1 MAVHKIRVLVVDDSI
16 LFRKVLLNSLEQ
28 DPYIEIAGYAVDSY
42 DAFEKIESLRP
53 DVITLDVEMP
63 KMNGIEF
70 LKKLMPVNP
79 YPVVVVSS
87 MPINALDA
95 LEAGAV
101 DFVKKPVVKTP
112 SDLQDFLRELIS
124 KIKIAS
130 IARIGNRREKSPLKS
145 TVQDEDKSNAQSP
158 STKVAPEAKSAPK
171 GPDTTADPKIDSIS
185 TTSQQRHERLVQQL
199 RQVIDKTQK
208 SIEKTRH
215 TIENNDLQSQKH
227 TDRPAE
233 ETSYSPP
240 ISSTYQKKSHLSLVA
255 IGASTGGTEAVL
267 QIIKDLPAD
276 FPCVLVVQH
285 MPAGFTRMYAERL
298 NRICKMSVKE
308 CEDGD
313 RVKPGRII
321 VAAGEYHMWIEK
333 DKRGYFVR
341 SQRGEKVSGHCPS
354 VDVLFDSVA
363 DVVGSSAVG
372 VILTGMGSDGAKGL
386 LKMRKE
392 GCYTIGQDR
401 DSCVVYGMPMV
412 SFNIGAVVKQLPL
425 DRIGSELVKFYET
438 KPSD

>member
-16 LFRKVLLNSLEQ
+16 LFRTVLIKSLEQ

-79 YPVVVVSS
+79 YPVVVVSA

-112 SDLQDFLRELIS
+112 GDLQEFIRELIS

-130 IARIGNRREKSPLKS
+130 IARIGNRRPKIQQAPAEQEKHRES
-145 TVQDEDKSNAQSP
+145 TQSP
-158 STKVAPEAKSAPK
+158 STGIAR
-171 GPDTTADPKIDSIS
+171 DTKKDRTV
-185 TTSQQRHERLVQQL
+185 SQERHERLIRKL
-199 RQVIDKTQK
+199 EQVIDNTQRTRRTIE
-208 SIEKTRH
+208 SRDPGPRRDIEKQSGKQSHVPRVSGTR
-215 TIENNDLQSQKH
+215 Q
-227 TDRPAE
+227 A
-233 ETSYSPP
+233 
-240 ISSTYQKKSHLSLVA
+240 KSKLTLVA
-255 IGASTGGTEAVL
+255 IGASTGGTEAILKVV
-267 QIIKDLPAD
+267 QDLPAD

-285 MPAGFTRMYAERL
+285 MPAGFTKMYAERL
-298 NRICKMSVKE
+298 NRHCKMSVKE

-313 RVKPGRII
+313 RIEPGRII
-321 VAAGEYHMWIEK
+321 IAAGDFHMRVEA
-333 DKRGYFVR
+333 DKRGFYVR
-341 SQRGEKVSGHCPS
+341 SQKGEKVSGHCPS
-354 VDVLFDSVA
+354 VDVLFNSVA
-363 DVVGSSAVG
+363 DVVGDSAVG
-372 VILTGMGSDGAKGL
+372 VILTGMGADGAKGL
-386 LKMRKE
+386 LKMRMA

-401 DSCVVYGMPMV
+401 ESCVVYGMPMV
-412 SFNIGAVVKQLPL
+412 SFNIGAVEKQLPL
-425 DRIGSELVKFYET
+425 DHICSELVKYYHTSSNKDE
-438 KPSD
+438 KQ